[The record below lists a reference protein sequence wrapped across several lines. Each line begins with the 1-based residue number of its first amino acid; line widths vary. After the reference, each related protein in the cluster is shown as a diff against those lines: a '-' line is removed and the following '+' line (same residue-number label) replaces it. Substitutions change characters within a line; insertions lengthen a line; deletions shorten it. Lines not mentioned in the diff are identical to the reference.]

1 MEKLFFIHIPKTAGT
16 SLRVSLQNALG
27 DAAIHADYGLDAP
40 QTSEAVKTW
49 LLGEQADPYRFLHVP
64 NLKVLTGHV
73 SARKYASM
81 FAISNIFTLVREP
94 IERVI
99 SEYHHF
105 QRHHDFQG
113 SLLDFAHQSHKQN
126 TLQRYLRGVP
136 WQAMGYVGTS
146 TNFQQVTDDLAHIY
160 NLALEPQVLNAKPQ
174 EQNESVPDDVISEL
188 IQLNEN
194 DIELYKRIDEA
205 MQWRQHCKERHL
217 EYVHGRTRFNREKK
231 ILSGFAFY
239 HPCENVQ
246 SAVQLSV
253 QLLDSEG
260 SIVDTIDVNACLFEQ
275 PLAPFHPP
283 RNGYVGFQIDLR
295 QYAAVKTSERVEV
308 VAVSSGQKIG
318 SHRL

>member
-27 DAAIHADYGLDAP
+27 ETCIHADYGVDAP

-49 LLGEQADPYRFLHVP
+49 LLSEQADPYRFLQVP

-81 FAISNIFTLVREP
+81 FAVSNIFTLVREP

-113 SLLDFAHQSHKQN
+113 SLLDFAEQSHKQN

-146 TNFQQVTDDLAHIY
+146 ANFQQVTDDLAHIY

-174 EQNESVPDDVISEL
+174 EQNESVPKEVMSKL
-188 IQLNEN
+188 IELNEN

-205 MQWRQHCKERHL
+205 MQWRQHCKEQHL

-231 ILSGFAFY
+231 VLSGFAFY
-239 HPCENVQ
+239 HPSEDIE
-246 SAVQLSV
+246 SAVQLIV
-253 QLLDSEG
+253 RLLDSEG
-260 SIVDTIDVNACLFEQ
+260 AMIDTIELDACKFEQ
-275 PLAPFHPP
+275 PLSPFNPP
-283 RNGYVGFQIDLR
+283 RRGYVGFQIDLSKH
-295 QYAAVKTSERVEV
+295 AAANASERVEV